1 MTHSLLN
8 KLSRKRKLVAGSM
21 FVAVLLSHSSA
32 FGHARLIHS
41 RPEANSTLKESPKIV
56 ELWFSEELEST
67 VSTIIVTDQ
76 NGKHVDKNNVTL
88 GEGNKK
94 LQIDLEE
101 LGSGTYTVEWKALST
116 DQHTMKGKFTFNVS
130 VAENAVNTSTPT
142 HPSSAQTTKQPAPKG
157 SAPPQASE
165 STEESGSTWM
175 MSVVR
180 WLQYLAMMSLV
191 GGFAFTLLVLGPALR
206 ADGGSVNVAGK
217 SDAMAL
223 SLRRILLLSW
233 WSVALLILTTFVSL
247 VQQASAVFDRTIQE
261 SLSPSVLGQ
270 LLTKTGYGGA
280 WFLQAGTAFAL
291 VIIIFLL
298 GRTQKRSPAKEPGAL
313 WWTALLVGVVLLV
326 APSWTGHAAAA
337 NREFRLAVVSD
348 WLHLVAGAFWAGGL
362 FHLALT
368 VGSVLRGFDKRE
380 RPGMLHR
387 IVRLFTRVAIPAV
400 ILLVLAGLYNT
411 WAHVESFGALWSTI
425 YGRTLLLKLML
436 VTLMLALG
444 ALHNF
449 HFGKKAAR
457 LSGSKE
463 GEVGSGDHSKLGQRF
478 SRSVIVEA
486 VLGVAVLLITAI
498 LVFQTPARSHPAMTS
513 KKVETP
519 LVQDGR

>member
-1 MTHSLLN
+1 
-8 KLSRKRKLVAGSM
+8 
-21 FVAVLLSHSSA
+21 
-32 FGHARLIHS
+32 
-41 RPEANSTLKESPKIV
+41 
-56 ELWFSEELEST
+56 
-67 VSTIIVTDQ
+67 
-76 NGKHVDKNNVTL
+76 
-88 GEGNKK
+88 
-94 LQIDLEE
+94 
-101 LGSGTYTVEWKALST
+101 
-116 DQHTMKGKFTFNVS
+116 
-130 VAENAVNTSTPT
+130 
-142 HPSSAQTTKQPAPKG
+142 
-157 SAPPQASE
+157 
-165 STEESGSTWM
+165 M

-206 ADGGSVNVAGK
+206 ADGGSVSVAGK
-217 SDAMAL
+217 SDAMSL
-223 SLRRILLLSW
+223 SLRRILFLSW

-270 LLTKTGYGGA
+270 VLTKTGFGGA
-280 WFLQAGTAFAL
+280 WFLQAGGSFAL

-298 GRTQKRSPAKEPGAL
+298 GRTQKRSPAKEPGPL
-313 WWTALLVGVVLLV
+313 WWTALIVGLLLLV

-337 NREFRLAVVSD
+337 SKEFRLAVVSD
-348 WLHLVAGAFWAGGL
+348 WLHLVAGAFWVGGL

-368 VGSVLRGFDKRE
+368 IGLVLRGFDKRE

-387 IVRLFTRVAIPAV
+387 IVRLFTRTAVPTV

-411 WAHVESFGALWSTI
+411 WAHVESFGSLWSTI
-425 YGRTLLLKLML
+425 YGRTLLLKLVL

-457 LSGSKE
+457 LSESKE
-463 GEVGSGDHSKLGQRF
+463 GEIGSCDHSKFERGF

-486 VLGVAVLLITAI
+486 VLGIAVLLITAI

-513 KKVETP
+513 KKVEPP
-519 LVQDGR
+519 LVQDRR

>member
-32 FGHARLIHS
+32 FGHARLVQS
-41 RPEANSTLKESPKIV
+41 QPEANSTSKQAPKSV

-88 GEGNKK
+88 AEGNKK
-94 LQIDLEE
+94 LQIDLED

-142 HPSSAQTTKQPAPKG
+142 QPSSHTTQQSAQR
-157 SAPPQASE
+157 PPGLPQVAE

-191 GGFAFTLLVLGPALR
+191 GGFAFRLFVLGPALR
-206 ADGGSVNVAGK
+206 ADGDSVSVAGK
-217 SDAMAL
+217 RGAMAL
-223 SLRRILLLSW
+223 SLRRILFLSW
-233 WSVALLILTTFVSL
+233 WSVVLLILTTFISL
-247 VQQASAVFDRTIQE
+247 VQQASAVFDRTIRE
-261 SLSPSVLGQ
+261 SLSPSILGQ
-270 LLTKTGYGGA
+270 VLTKTGYGGA
-280 WFLQAGTAFAL
+280 WLLQIASALAL
-291 VIIIFLL
+291 VIILFLL
-298 GRTQKRSPAKEPGAL
+298 SRSVKGTPAKGHRAL

-337 NREFRLAVVSD
+337 IKDFRLAVVSD
-348 WLHLVAGAFWAGGL
+348 WLHLVAGAFWVGGL
-362 FHLALT
+362 FHLAFTTGL
-368 VGSVLRGFDKRE
+368 VLRGFDKRE
-380 RPGMLHR
+380 RPGMIHR
-387 IVRLFTRVAIPAV
+387 IVRLFTRIAIPTV

-411 WAHVESFGALWSTI
+411 WVHVESFGALWSTA
-425 YGRTLLLKLML
+425 YGRTLLVKLML

-444 ALHNF
+444 GLHNF

-457 LSGSKE
+457 LSESKE
-463 GEVGSGDHSKLGQRF
+463 DEFAAKEHSKLEQSF
-478 SRSVIVEA
+478 CRSVIMEA
-486 VLGVAVLLITAI
+486 ALGVAVLLVTAI
-498 LVFQTPARSHPAMTS
+498 LVFLTPAGNHPVITS
-513 KKVETP
+513 SQAKP
-519 LVQDGR
+519 GLVQDRR

>member
-1 MTHSLLN
+1 MTHSLHN

-32 FGHARLIHS
+32 FGHARLVHS

-88 GEGNKK
+88 AEGNKK

-116 DQHTMKGKFTFNVS
+116 DQHTMKGKFTFNVAL
-130 VAENAVNTSTPT
+130 AENVVNTSTPT
-142 HPSSAQTTKQPAPKG
+142 HPSSHTTQQTAQR
-157 SAPPQASE
+157 PPGLPQVAE
-165 STEESGSTWM
+165 STEESGSTRM

-206 ADGGSVNVAGK
+206 ADGGSVSVSGK

-247 VQQASAVFDRTIQE
+247 VQQASAVFDGTIQE

-270 LLTKTGYGGA
+270 VLTRTGYGGG
-280 WFLQAGTAFAL
+280 WLLQAAGAFAL

-298 GRTQKRSPAKEPGAL
+298 GRTLKQSPAKEPGAL
-313 WWTALLVGVVLLV
+313 WWIALLVGVVLLV

-337 NREFRLAVVSD
+337 NKEFRLAVVSD
-348 WLHLVAGAFWAGGL
+348 WLHLVAGAFWVGGL

-387 IVRLFTRVAIPAV
+387 IVRLFTRVAIPTV
-400 ILLVLAGLYNT
+400 ILLVLAGSYNT
-411 WAHVESFGALWSTI
+411 WAHVESFGALWSTT
-425 YGRTLLLKLML
+425 YGRTLLLKLVL

-449 HFGKKAAR
+449 HFGRKAAR

-463 GEVGSGDHSKLGQRF
+463 GEVGSGDHSKLGQGF

-486 VLGVAVLLITAI
+486 VLGVAVLLVTAI

-513 KKVETP
+513 SRAAPTQ
-519 LVQDGR
+519 VQDRR

>member
-1 MTHSLLN
+1 MLHSPFN
-8 KLSRKRKLVAGSM
+8 KLSSQRKLVAGSM
-21 FVAVLLSHSSA
+21 FVAVLLCHSSA
-32 FGHARLIHS
+32 FGHARLVHS

-88 GEGNKK
+88 AEGNKK

-116 DQHTMKGKFTFNVS
+116 DQHTMKGKFTFSVS
-130 VAENAVNTSTPT
+130 VAENAVNTSAPT
-142 HPSSAQTTKQPAPKG
+142 QPSSHTTQQ
-157 SAPPQASE
+157 STQRPPGLPQVAE

-206 ADGGSVNVAGK
+206 ADGDSAGVSRK
-217 SDAMAL
+217 HDAMVL
-223 SLRRILLLSW
+223 SLRRILFLSW
-233 WSVALLILTTFVSL
+233 WSVVLLILTTFVSL
-247 VQQASAVFDRTIQE
+247 VQQVSAVFDRTIQE

-270 LLTKTGYGGA
+270 VLTKTGFGEA
-280 WFLQAGTAFAL
+280 WFLQAGGSFAL

-313 WWTALLVGVVLLV
+313 WWAALLVGVVLLV

-337 NREFRLAVVSD
+337 KKEFRLAVVSD
-348 WLHLVAGAFWAGGL
+348 WLHLVAGAFWVGGL

-368 VGSVLRGFDKRE
+368 IGPVLRGFDKRE

-387 IVRLFTRVAIPAV
+387 IIRLFTRVAIPTV

-411 WAHVESFGALWSTI
+411 WVHVESFGALWSTA

-444 ALHNF
+444 GLHNF
-449 HFGKKAAR
+449 HFGKKAGR
-457 LSGSKE
+457 LSETEE
-463 GEVGSGDHSKLGQRF
+463 GEIGPRDHSKLEQRF

-486 VLGVAVLLITAI
+486 ALGIAVLLITAI

-513 KKVETP
+513 SGAEPT
-519 LVQDGR
+519 LVQDRR

>member
-1 MTHSLLN
+1 MHQLRRGTERQRTVFIGVLCVLALGLSPRAVFAHAKLLR
-8 KLSRKRKLVAGSM
+8 SEPA
-21 FVAVLLSHSSA
+21 
-32 FGHARLIHS
+32 
-41 RPEANSTLKESPKIV
+41 ANSTLKQAPNSV

-88 GEGNKK
+88 AEGNKK
-94 LQIDLEE
+94 LLIDLEE

-116 DQHTMKGKFTFNVS
+116 DQHTMKGKFTFNVAL
-130 VAENAVNTSTPT
+130 AENVVNTSTPT
-142 HPSSAQTTKQPAPKG
+142 HPSSHTTPQTARRPPG
-157 SAPPQASE
+157 LPQASE

-206 ADGGSVNVAGK
+206 ADGGSVSVSGK

-223 SLRRILLLSW
+223 SLRRILFLSW
-233 WSVALLILTTFVSL
+233 WSVALLILTTFISL
-247 VQQASAVFDRTIQE
+247 VQQASAVFDKTIQE

-270 LLTKTGYGGA
+270 VLTKTGYGGA
-280 WFLQAGTAFAL
+280 WFLQEGTAFAL
-291 VIIIFLL
+291 VFIIFLL

-313 WWTALLVGVVLLV
+313 WWTALLVGIVLLV

-337 NREFRLAVVSD
+337 NKEFRLAVASD
-348 WLHLVAGAFWAGGL
+348 WLHLVAGAFWVGGL

-368 VGSVLRGFDKRE
+368 IGPVLRGFDKRE

-387 IVRLFTRVAIPAV
+387 IVRLFTKVAIPTV
-400 ILLVLAGLYNT
+400 ILLVLAGSYNT
-411 WAHVESFGALWSTI
+411 WAHVESFGALWSTT
-425 YGRTLLLKLML
+425 YGRTLLLKLVL

-463 GEVGSGDHSKLGQRF
+463 GEVGSGDHSKLGQGF

-513 KKVETP
+513 SGAAP
-519 LVQDGR
+519 ALVQDRR